1 MFNINF
7 YTIKLKHR
15 NLFFIIIE
23 KIIISSFLTNSMSNN
38 LNKTTELYDFY
49 IELLLKQ
56 IKLLVLKKKSF
67 DKTTNQSLLYSR
79 IVLLQENELNETS

>member
-1 MFNINF
+1 
-7 YTIKLKHR
+7 
-15 NLFFIIIE
+15 
-23 KIIISSFLTNSMSNN
+23 MSNN

-79 IVLLQENELNETS
+79 IVLLQENELNETSWGLDNYVIFNLK